1 MKIGKNLLVLSCCAA
16 FLLLPALSSSEIKIT
31 LKNGRSII
39 ADDCRQINGKYLC
52 DMAGGTVE
60 FDRQE
65 IESMKEVKIEK
76 RVVIDR
82 QPEAPTEGE
91 TGKKDQEKDASP
103 IQTPAGDERVGRGLS
118 HEQALRLDQINEK
131 KTAMRTERDRLI
143 KERDQLHQDVKDA
156 GVVRNQEQF
165 DAIKNRISE
174 LEKKINSFNDEVN
187 KLNNEE
193 AGILESSKKT
203 K

>member
-1 MKIGKNLLVLSCCAA
+1 MPGH
-16 FLLLPALSSSEIKIT
+16 
-31 LKNGRSII
+31 
-39 ADDCRQINGKYLC
+39 D
-52 DMAGGTVE
+52 
-60 FDRQE
+60 
-65 IESMKEVKIEK
+65 
-76 RVVIDR
+76 
-82 QPEAPTEGE
+82 GE
-91 TGKKDQEKDASP
+91 
-103 IQTPAGDERVGRGLS
+103 DERVGRGLS